1 MNIDEILSL
10 LDLSTIAYIHK
21 GSHSQSFSGSVL
33 VSGPVTSDAHEQ
45 DVICYIR
52 ASRYNE
58 MHSSAPTQRAFFV
71 LLDEPVETV
80 DNSTCL
86 VAFSDENAFYGA
98 FMLVSREFRTLARRK
113 AELLDLTRKVN
124 EGEGLRSIV
133 NNLSSIFGIPCSV
146 LDTSLAYL
154 ARSTNFPDYIIR
166 PEDISAGVLPEDAI
180 ELMAHLQLITP
191 RRSTEVSVFSYQDHE
206 NPQNTVYNHMAFI
219 RSKNTLIGSVSFFTL
234 NEPMRKSYVDML
246 PAAAQILGIAMQRT
260 DVDIT
265 SRSYLY
271 SQIFDQMEYRSEKNN
286 RAVFLQRMAAIGYEL
301 KYYMNIVIVDFTQ
314 DSLAPSQAA
323 WLASNLQT
331 FIPNSFYAVRN
342 GEILFFSSSEEQSS
356 TANAN
361 LEAMDIA
368 LEGSQS
374 QVGFSHVFI
383 DSTRT
388 PGAISQA
395 RRAIKLG
402 RVIQASGRF
411 HVFEDLCLMDLL
423 SNVTDPMLL
432 YSYRYPPLLKLI
444 DYDWR
449 HNSKLTHTLYL
460 YLQKPGKPAEVA
472 EELFIHKN
480 TLYYRLD
487 KIKQTMNVDISS
499 ADVIAKIHVSFLVL
513 KLQNRFDVMVTRT
526 RTLETSN
533 TDIPLTSV
541 APIDSASPQDENK
554 GKARNANRRVR
565 HGQRCGTSQELK
577 KSL

>member
-10 LDLSTIAYIHK
+10 LDFSTISYIHK
-21 GSHSQSFSGSVL
+21 GSHGQSFSGSVL

-45 DVICYIR
+45 DVVCFIR

-58 MHSSAPTQRAFFV
+58 MHSSTPTQRAFFV

-98 FMLVSREFRTLARRK
+98 FMLVSYEFRTLARRK

-124 EGEGLRSIV
+124 EGGSLRSIA
-133 NNLSSIFGIPCSV
+133 NDLSSIFGIPCSV

-166 PEDISAGVLPEDAI
+166 PEDVPAGVLPEDAI

-191 RRSTEVSVFSYQDHE
+191 RSTEVSVFSYQDRKD
-206 NPQNTVYNHMAFI
+206 PQNTVYNHMAFI

-286 RAVFLQRMAAIGYEL
+286 RAVFLRRMAAIGYEL
-301 KYYMNIVIVDFTQ
+301 KYYMNIMIVDYTQ

-323 WLASNLQT
+323 WLANSLQT

-402 RVIQASGRF
+402 RVTQGSGRF

-423 SNVTDPMLL
+423 SSVTDPVLL

-460 YLQKPGKPAEVA
+460 YLQKPVKPAEVA

-487 KIKQTMNVDISS
+487 KIKQIMNVDISS
-499 ADVIAKIHVSFLVL
+499 ADVIAKIHISFLVL

-541 APIDSASPQDENK
+541 APMDSALPQAKHK
-554 GKARNANRRVR
+554 GKAENGKR
-565 HGQRCGTSQELK
+565 K
-577 KSL
+577 